1 MVCTGPPV
9 ERGAGLGPLQ
19 PQMVFNLQDRS
30 SQHDLDPPRSGE
42 VDRPGRVERGRAEQF
57 GDIAE
62 AERAPFAQDHEVE
75 AGVQQRFLGAEG
87 LERCAG
93 DRETPRCDPEVVGDD
108 ADAERP
114 ASQKSVEVDLE
125 GVGPDDRLRFPDR
138 LAVARYWIV
147 DGRAEIGTS
156 DQEIDVAGRTHE
168 SIAIVE

>member
-1 MVCTGPPV
+1 M
-9 ERGAGLGPLQ
+9 
-19 PQMVFNLQDRS
+19 
-30 SQHDLDPPRSGE
+30 
-42 VDRPGRVERGRAEQF
+42 
-57 GDIAE
+57 
-62 AERAPFAQDHEVE
+62 
-75 AGVQQRFLGAEG
+75 QQRFLGAEG

-138 LAVARYWIV
+138 LAVARYWIGIDENTVGPSEQV